1 MIKDKILIAEIV
13 QEWATIRSLV
23 HWSRSYIGSGD
34 VFINETAPDEFYNL
48 PLVLAYSTL
57 DAALG
62 QFINEGLF
70 PCLICRCFK
79 LGEKMWSS
87 KNTTAIKW
95 LNYSLVDQGRK
106 ARNGLAH
113 ENTLVAKNDCLR
125 YIEAV
130 GAELKGWGLI
140 S

>member
-1 MIKDKILIAEIV
+1 MIRDKNVVAQIV

-23 HWSRSYIGSGD
+23 HWSRSYIGSGG
-34 VFINETAPDEFYNL
+34 VFINETPPDEFYNL

-57 DAALG
+57 DDVLG
-62 QFINEGLF
+62 QFINEGSF
-70 PCLICRCFK
+70 PCRKPGCFK
-79 LGEKMWSS
+79 LGEKMESA
-87 KNTTAIKW
+87 KHAIKW
-95 LNYSLVDQGRK
+95 LNYALVNQGRD

-113 ENTLVAKNDCLR
+113 RNTLVAKNDCLR